1 MIQLFCFSSSGLIG
15 SGYNTK
21 ESASA
26 DEHCLSE
33 LESSMSIVQI
43 EQKSYEMP
51 PREGIGIAHF
61 LTVADIERS
70 ARYYEKVFGPG

>member
-1 MIQLFCFSSSGLIG
+1 MG
-15 SGYNTK
+15 S
-21 ESASA
+21 
-26 DEHCLSE
+26 
-33 LESSMSIVQI
+33 VQS

-70 ARYYEKVFGPG
+70 ARYYEKVSSGSERRTPLRVAVCRRAQFAGGRVRA